1 MANKYL
7 LGLKRYLMR
16 KVSICTSKSSRLGSV
31 YKLTM
36 LTAQRSQGSNLRFQ
50 PILWSMT
57 ITRYYTIMQN
67 RNKITVHL
75 ICWFNFV
82 ISPYAWLYVTCI
94 HWEMSASW
102 PGKTDNWQNVLCS
115 YDPICAQIMAIKT
128 WYYQNGD
135 RYMCGFL
142 ITSTTSDC
150 AIVEKYVSKHVN
162 LVISGAVKTVLS
174 ATGSRQFSVV
184 STETASR
191 KNGAHSVV
199 HSVPSSSR
207 QQRLER
213 KFDWFDDNLYWYQ
226 LGDQSL
232 THQGLYSCF

>member
-1 MANKYL
+1 MIRLCKTETKL
-7 LGLKRYLMR
+7 LF
-16 KVSICTSKSSRLGSV
+16 T
-31 YKLTM
+31 
-36 LTAQRSQGSNLRFQ
+36 
-50 PILWSMT
+50 
-57 ITRYYTIMQN
+57 
-67 RNKITVHL
+67 
-75 ICWFNFV
+75 WFNFV
-82 ISPYAWLYVTCI
+82 ISPYAWLHVTCI

-128 WYYQNGD
+128 WYYQNWD

-162 LVISGAVKTVLS
+162 LVISGAVKTLVECNWV
-174 ATGSRQFSVV
+174 TSV
-184 STETASR
+184 R
-191 KNGAHSVV
+191 RCQHWDRAHSVV

-207 QQRLER
+207 RQRLER
-213 KFDWFDDNLYWYQ
+213 KFDWFDDSLYWYQ

-232 THQGLYSCF
+232 THQGLSIFMLLVLWFGVFFIEKWSRESVEAISGLAVFDRFYQDDGRKSACVNDVQSPRAA